1 MHVLLGHLSQRLLE
15 PKQSHR
21 TPLVAHW
28 IRIRLPMQG
37 TRVRSLV
44 REDSTCCG
52 TAKPVSHNYSA
63 HVLQLLKPTRLE
75 PVLQERSRRNEKPV
89 RCNQRVT
96 PRRHNQR
103 KASYSNNDPAVKT

>member
-15 PKQSHR
+15 QKQSHR

-44 REDSTCCG
+44 REDSTCRG

-63 HVLQLLKPTRLE
+63 HVLQLLKPMSLE
-75 PVLQERSRRNEKPV
+75 PVLQERSRCNEKPV